1 MMAQFITCF
10 GWWGVLSALA
20 WLAAVVACAA
30 CLRQAPRRRRFAWAL
45 GLAAAGFLLAKVQTA
60 WERAI
65 VLDRSDELRAVREA
79 QQDLQMRE
87 ERARIAQGENVMR
100 FAEDAPGESAGG
112 VILTADELTG
122 RTAAPAATN
131 AAASYRAAG
140 KQTRTAGKVDAAAK
154 RLARA
159 AAETGPAAA
168 PTVRTLRL
176 DAYRLAGRLSR
187 ANRLL
192 ADLAL
197 LAVLGIAIGDYLLRF
212 HHPVNG
218 YLPLPIAGTWLTHLS
233 HGPPLVSWP
242 GASEAQLRAFLEDVA
257 RRGQTF
263 LYVGDRFDP
272 GCPILHR
279 IRWGRLRVWPLQ
291 VLTWGRGGAPADAEF
306 ALDAVWF
313 DRYALIVPS
322 AEAGALLPPL
332 LKLLAGRAAVQAC
345 AARLPHLVWDADAP
359 ADAASW
365 RRLAALCARTGL
377 RLVAVAARLPDERT
391 GAFLIVKPE
400 EKEQP

>member
-20 WLAAVVACAA
+20 WLAAAVACAA
-30 CLRQAPRRRRFAWAL
+30 CLRQAPRRRRLVWAL
-45 GLAAAGFLLAKVQTA
+45 GLAAAGFLLAKAQTA
-60 WERAI
+60 WETAI

-87 ERARIAQGENVMR
+87 ERARIEQGENVMR

-122 RTAAPAATN
+122 RPAASAATH

-140 KQTRTAGKVDAAAK
+140 KQTRTAGKVDAAAE

-159 AAETGPAAA
+159 AVDAGPAA

-192 ADLAL
+192 AGLVL
-197 LAVLGIAIGDYLLRF
+197 LAVLGIAIGDYLRRF

-218 YLPLPIAGTWLTHLS
+218 YLPLPIAGTWLTHFS

-272 GCPILHR
+272 KRLAVHR
-279 IRWGRLRVWPLQ
+279 IQWGRLRVWPLP

-306 ALDAVWF
+306 TLDAVWF
-313 DRYALIVPS
+313 DRYAMTVPS

-332 LKLLAGRAAVQAC
+332 LKHLAGRAAVQAC

-365 RRLAALCARTGL
+365 RRLASLCARTGM
-377 RLVAVAARLPDERT
+377 RLVVVAARLPDERT
-391 GAFLIVKPE
+391 GAFLIMNPE
-400 EKEQP
+400 EKEQQ